1 MGRAEH
7 GGVGEAPR
15 STFEDA
21 ERGLVFGRLTLD
33 GTIRGRSTSA
43 AAGCTTT
50 STSRSSSTGRR
61 RPRGRSTPRRRSD
74 PHGVTQR
81 RRFRAEGRRLTDI
94 SDESLDGSAVEGAGV
109 SDFLLEELERRRDVR
124 MRDIVATIQSDQY
137 RLITAE
143 PEGALVVQ
151 GGPGTGKTAVG
162 LHRAS
167 WLLYTHRERLR
178 RVLVVG
184 PNPTF
189 MDYVSHVL
197 PTLGEEAV
205 EQRAVTELVD
215 GIEAGRE
222 EEPDVARL
230 KGDPRLREVV
240 RARSRSRSCRRRRSS
255 CAGRRHLRPCGSG
268 TSLRCSRRR
277 WSRRRS
283 ALARERFRMAVLRRF
298 YERYG
303 ELFGPRALRSFDELE
318 RALRRGGFL
327 TRWLDRVLPL
337 PQPEKLV
344 SRLLTSPAAL
354 EAASEDVLDADERKL
369 LLRDR
374 PRRMS
379 DLRWSDQDVPL
390 LDEARTLL
398 AGAPRSYGHVIVD
411 EAQDLSPMQL
421 LAISRRAVDGSLT
434 ILGDVAQATGP
445 VVYRRWQELEPYLPD
460 EAEMEIEELRHAYRV
475 PAEIM
480 DFALPLL
487 DRIAPE
493 VEPPLAY
500 RKGGDPPRLVQVGEE
515 ELLERALR
523 EAVALEDLDGL
534 LAVIVP
540 RSLSAPRRVPVPDPH
555 PAAGEGPRVRPRRR
569 GRAGSRRGRRRP
581 RPARALRRA
590 HAADEDAR
598 RRPRAAV
605 ARRPRLGRQQAV
617 AVAPHAALVP
627 ERDEVEVRAHPQVA
641 LQLLPLPEVLLVRA
655 ALDGLA
661 RRDRVELEELEDPA
675 QHARRVADELL
686 VGEDVHALELLAVG
700 LEERV
705 AAEPVL
711 EHPVVAARPAPPRG
725 RDRDGNR
732 MADDDDERRAGKAPA
747 RSGFSAGSAATSRAA
762 PAGRDPSAAT
772 TPRTASAR
780 SPAR

>member
-1 MGRAEH
+1 MSHPELAAEQAY
-7 GGVGEAPR
+7 VDNAYEQLDKMRSTVARTQEAMATEWAALNMEAWAKR
-15 STFEDA
+15 RMRTFEDA

-33 GTIRGRSTSA
+33 GTPRPLYV
-43 AAGCTTT
+43 
-50 STSRSSSTGRR
+50 GRR
-61 RPRGRSTPRRRSD
+61 WVHDDEHESLVVNWQAPAARPFYTATPET
-74 PHGVTQR
+74 PHGVQQR

-94 SDESLDGSAVEGAGV
+94 SDEALDGSAVEGASV
-109 SDFLLEELERRRDVR
+109 SDFLLEELDRRRDAR

-143 PEGALVVQ
+143 PDGALVVQ

-215 GIEAGRE
+215 GIEAVRE
-222 EEPDVARL
+222 EETDVALL

-240 RARSRSRSCRRRRSS
+240 ARAVEIAVVPAPEELVTLVDGVYIRVRERDV
-255 CAGRRHLRPCGSG
+255 A
-268 TSLRCSRRR
+268 SLLEE
-277 WSRRRS
+277 
-283 ALARERFRMAVLRRF
+283 ALEVEAPLGLARERFRMAVLRRF

-303 ELFGPRALRSFDELE
+303 ELLGPRALRSFDELE
-318 RALRRGGFL
+318 QALRRGGFL

-337 PQPEKLV
+337 PNPEKLV
-344 SRLLTSPAAL
+344 ARLLTSPAAL
-354 EAASEDVLDADERKL
+354 EAASEGVLETDERKL

-374 PRRMS
+374 PRRVA
-379 DLRWSDQDVPL
+379 DLSWSDQDVAL

-398 AGAPRSYGHVIVD
+398 SGAPRAYGHVIVD

-421 LAISRRAVDGSLT
+421 LAISRRAIDGSLT

-445 VVYRRWQELEPYLPD
+445 VVYRRWEELEPYLPD
-460 EAEMEIEELRHAYRV
+460 DAELTIEELRHAYRV
-475 PAEIM
+475 PGEIM

-500 RKGGDPPRLVQVGEE
+500 RKGGDPPRLVRVGEE
-515 ELLERALR
+515 ELLVTALR

-540 RSLSAPRRVPVPDPH
+540 RSFTIDDSFPFPILTPRQAKGLEFDHVVVVE
-555 PAAGEGPRVRPRRR
+555 PAAMADDGDR
-569 GRAGSRRGRRRP
+569 G
-581 RPARALRRA
+581 LR
-590 HAADEDAR
+590 E
-598 RRPRAAV
+598 
-605 ARRPRLGRQQAV
+605 LY
-617 AVAPHAALVP
+617 
-627 ERDEVEVRAHPQVA
+627 VA
-641 LQLLPLPEVLLVRA
+641 LTRPTKTLVVVHARPLPEPL
-655 ALDGLA
+655 
-661 RRDRVELEELEDPA
+661 
-675 QHARRVADELL
+675 
-686 VGEDVHALELLAVG
+686 
-700 LEERV
+700 
-705 AAEPVL
+705 
-711 EHPVVAARPAPPRG
+711 G
-725 RDRDGNR
+725 R
-732 MADDDDERRAGKAPA
+732 
-747 RSGFSAGSAATSRAA
+747 
-762 PAGRDPSAAT
+762 
-772 TPRTASAR
+772 
-780 SPAR
+780 

>member
-1 MGRAEH
+1 MTHPELAAEQAYVDRAYDQLDRMRST
-7 GGVGEAPR
+7 VARTQEAMATEWAALNMEAWVKR
-15 STFEDA
+15 RMRTFEDA

-33 GTIRGRSTSA
+33 GTPRPLYV
-43 AAGCTTT
+43 
-50 STSRSSSTGRR
+50 GRR
-61 RPRGRSTPRRRSD
+61 WVHDDEHRSLVVNWQAPAARPFYTATPQT
-74 PHGVTQR
+74 PHGVQQR
-81 RRFRAEGRRLTDI
+81 RRFRSEGRRLTDI
-94 SDESLDGSAVEGAGV
+94 SDESLDGSVVEGANV

-215 GIEAGRE
+215 GIEAVRE

-240 RARSRSRSCRRRRSS
+240 ARAVEIAVVPAPEELVTLVDGTYVRVRERDVAALLEVALE
-255 CAGRRHLRPCGSG
+255 AGAPLG
-268 TSLRCSRRR
+268 
-277 WSRRRS
+277 
-283 ALARERFRMAVLRRF
+283 LARERFRMAVLRRF

-318 RALRRGGFL
+318 QALRRGGFL
-327 TRWLDRVLPL
+327 TRWLERVLPL

-354 EAASEDVLDADERKL
+354 ETASEDVLDADERKL

-445 VVYRRWQELEPYLPD
+445 VVYRRWQELQPYLPD
-460 EAEMEIEELRHAYRV
+460 EAEMDIEELRHAYRV

-500 RKGGDPPRLVQVGEE
+500 RKGGDPPKLVHVGEE
-515 ELLERALR
+515 ELPAAALR
-523 EAVALEDLDGL
+523 EASALAELDGL
-534 LAVIVP
+534 LAVIVSRAMAGNLP
-540 RSLSAPRRVPVPDPH
+540 QGELFDEISVPVLT
-555 PAAGEGPRVRPRRR
+555 PRQAKGLEFDHVVVVEP
-569 GRAGSRRGRRRP
+569 
-581 RPARALRRA
+581 
-590 HAADEDAR
+590 
-598 RRPRAAV
+598 AAV
-605 ARRPRLGRQQAV
+605 ADDGDRGLRELY
-617 AVAPHAALVP
+617 
-627 ERDEVEVRAHPQVA
+627 VA
-641 LQLLPLPEVLLVRA
+641 LTRPTRTLVVVHARPLP
-655 ALDGLA
+655 DGLA
-661 RRDRVELEELEDPA
+661 
-675 QHARRVADELL
+675 
-686 VGEDVHALELLAVG
+686 
-700 LEERV
+700 
-705 AAEPVL
+705 
-711 EHPVVAARPAPPRG
+711 AP
-725 RDRDGNR
+725 
-732 MADDDDERRAGKAPA
+732 
-747 RSGFSAGSAATSRAA
+747 S
-762 PAGRDPSAAT
+762 
-772 TPRTASAR
+772 
-780 SPAR
+780 